1 MISNIKFRRYFTTL
15 LSVLTLLVLT
25 IQPISAQVETT
36 PPDPFPPAGSGLD
49 AFGNA
54 LVPSN
59 GSDDYAGSIQE
70 KERAGTELSAL
81 AQTTVPAYDTGW
93 YDQSGFHVPTNLN
106 YAAGYETFP
115 ATYHNFF
122 VFDLSG
128 ISSPVYA
135 ATLRAYNPGIVPDG
149 FDGYDSLDASETWA
163 VYDVST
169 PIPNLLNGT
178 GGVAAHVDLGSGI
191 SYGDVEAT
199 SASNGNFVELSLNA
213 FGIAA
218 INAALGGDLAIGGA
232 LTTIGGAYDQL
243 LFSYSHVNPRVELVL
258 DTTSAC
264 GGVHGNPIDNCSFET
279 NYSSWTLIDT
289 AAAPWTGTWGI
300 ATDGQTINP
309 GDSTYDFA
317 DLLMVTQGSPGL
329 PHTFSAT
336 DGSILSYHLQNGPG
350 NYRLYQD
357 VTLGLAGD
365 LCWDM
370 EYNNNSGFHDP
381 VNQYLAVNIR
391 DSSDTLLT
399 TLYKT
404 TAGIDP
410 IGLTPMN
417 GFCIDVSAYSYMTVR
432 VDVELQ
438 VIFAHFD
445 AAFDNF
451 SIEVNNPPILDP
463 IGDQVVDEMSQLSF
477 TATASDV
484 DPSDTLLF
492 SLNPGFPAGANI
504 DPVTGHFTWTPSGAQ
519 APGVY
524 NVIVRV
530 TDDGTPHPLGDKES
544 IFITVNDVI
553 YLPLSMK

>member
-1 MISNIKFRRYFTTL
+1 
-15 LSVLTLLVLT
+15 
-25 IQPISAQVETT
+25 
-36 PPDPFPPAGSGLD
+36 
-49 AFGNA
+49 
-54 LVPSN
+54 
-59 GSDDYAGSIQE
+59 
-70 KERAGTELSAL
+70 
-81 AQTTVPAYDTGW
+81 
-93 YDQSGFHVPTNLN
+93 
-106 YAAGYETFP
+106 
-115 ATYHNFF
+115 
-122 VFDLSG
+122 
-128 ISSPVYA
+128 
-135 ATLRAYNPGIVPDG
+135 
-149 FDGYDSLDASETWA
+149 
-163 VYDVST
+163 
-169 PIPNLLNGT
+169 
-178 GGVAAHVDLGSGI
+178 
-191 SYGDVEAT
+191 
-199 SASNGNFVELSLNA
+199 
-213 FGIAA
+213 
-218 INAALGGDLAIGGA
+218 LAIGGA

-243 LFSYSHVNPRVELVL
+243 LFWWSHHNPHAELVL
-258 DTTSAC
+258 YSPPC
-264 GGVHGNPIDNCSFET
+264 GVVHGNPIDNCSFET

-289 AAAPWTGTWGI
+289 AAAPSVGTWGI
-300 ATDGQTINP
+300 ATDGQTISP

-317 DLLMVTQGSPGL
+317 DLLMVTQSSPGL

-370 EYNNNSGFHDP
+370 EYNNHAGFHDP
-381 VNQYLAVNIR
+381 LNQFLAVNIR
-391 DSSDTLLT
+391 DLSDTIIT

-404 TAGIDP
+404 TAVIDP
-410 IGLTPMN
+410 LSLTPMN

-451 SIEVNNPPILDP
+451 SIEVNNPPILDH
-463 IGDQVVDEMSQLSF
+463 IGDQVVDEMKQLSF
-477 TATASDV
+477 TATASDI